1 MITPILRVRDVDL
14 SLRFYTQVL
23 GFEGEGGL
31 PGLDGR
37 AVLAEARLD
46 EARVMLVARDDR
58 RVGGAELYI
67 QLPTRIDLE
76 RFYER
81 LKARTVCVIDDLHDE
96 LWGDRAFTII
106 DPDAHRLTFAQAV
119 RYPALIPETIY
130 AHSA

>member
-1 MITPILRVRDVDL
+1 MITPILRVRDVEL

-37 AVLAEARLD
+37 TVFAEATLD
-46 EARVMLVARDDR
+46 EARVMLVARSER
-58 RVGGAELYI
+58 GIGAAELYVE
-67 QLPTRIDLE
+67 LPARFDLE
-76 RFYER
+76 RFYNS
-81 LKARTVCVIDDLHDE
+81 LKARAVCVIDDLHEE

-106 DPDAHRLTFAQAV
+106 DPDANRLTFAQAV
-119 RYPALIPETIY
+119 RYPALIPERF